1 MAGLFTSYEV
11 DNDKRFEKQ
20 IKRLSKVV
28 DNLAPAF
35 GEISRDF
42 FKSNIAV
49 FNNKPGLYPEYVSKT
64 TGTTGA
70 ETPYAK
76 RKQRLYGR
84 VYPILVASGK
94 LRDSLTEPTA
104 PNTDTIL
111 SIGKKSLIMGT
122 NVANEK
128 GVRYPLFHQSDKPR
142 KKIPL
147 RKFLFIG
154 PEAAR
159 YVSKE
164 KGRLQRWLNILE
176 LWTEAELKRQQA
188 KSRR

>member
-11 DNDKRFEKQ
+11 DNDKKFVNQ
-20 IKRLSKVV
+20 IKRLSKVT

-35 GEISRDF
+35 GEIARDF

-49 FNNKPGLYPEYVSKT
+49 FNNKPGLYPDYISRT
-64 TGTTGA
+64 TGKTGA
-70 ETPYAK
+70 DTPYAK
-76 RKQRLYGR
+76 RKLKLYGR
-84 VYPILVASGK
+84 VYPMLVASGK

-122 NVANEK
+122 NAMNSK
-128 GVRYPLFHQSDKPR
+128 GTRYPLFHQSDKPR

-154 PEAAR
+154 PEAAK
-159 YVSKE
+159 YVPKE
-164 KGRLQRWLNILE
+164 KGRLQRWLDILE